1 VAERLKRGEPVENV
15 APQDAFSVMELA
27 SEEIIAEVNRSLEY
41 FHEEINE
48 IVLSG
53 GCALIKDFP
62 RLLAEKIGVE
72 TKILQPFKN
81 IKIPK
86 KFDLA
91 YIEEMSPI
99 AAVAAGLA
107 LRRPGDK

>member
-1 VAERLKRGEPVENV
+1 
-15 APQDAFSVMELA
+15 M
-27 SEEIIAEVNRSLEY
+27 NRSLEY

-48 IVLSG
+48 MILSG
-53 GCALIKDFP
+53 GCALVKDFP

-72 TKILQPFKN
+72 TKMMQPFKN

-86 KFDLA
+86 KFDVT
-91 YIEEMSPI
+91 YIEEMSPM

-107 LRRPGDK
+107 LRRPGDR